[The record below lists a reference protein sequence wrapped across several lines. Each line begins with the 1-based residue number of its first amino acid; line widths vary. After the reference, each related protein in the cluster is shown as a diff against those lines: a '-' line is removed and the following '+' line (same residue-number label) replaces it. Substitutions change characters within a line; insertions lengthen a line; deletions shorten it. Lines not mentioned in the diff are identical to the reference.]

1 MPEKREP
8 KSGQKAP
15 ALASFI
21 GKVSREPLTSVSS
34 LMFQSVMSDTS
45 EMLPR
50 LPSVVMVPEKPYGES
65 SNHGESDTKV

>member
-1 MPEKREP
+1 
-8 KSGQKAP
+8 
-15 ALASFI
+15 
-21 GKVSREPLTSVSS
+21 
-34 LMFQSVMSDTS
+34 MFQSVMSDTS